1 MGLIDIEG
9 GEFDVLTHEVLKIL
23 SACEIIEN
31 MRYWV
36 PDIKARYPCLSWLM
50 ALIFEMTI
58 IKRADRS
65 TVLIPELR
73 SFAEDNRRL
82 TAPRRRPYLMRFL
95 RLRPRRQKSHR
106 WGGALMRG
114 GLNLK
119 GAAQS
124 SLNFLKRL
132 KIAR

>member
-1 MGLIDIEG
+1 MGLIDVEG

-36 PDIKARYPCLSWLM
+36 PDIKARYPSLSWRM
-50 ALIFEMTI
+50 AFIFEMTI

-114 GLNLK
+114 GLT
-119 GAAQS
+119 
-124 SLNFLKRL
+124 
-132 KIAR
+132 